1 MDKRLNYAP
10 CGFIAITY
18 DGVITEVN
26 QTFLEWMGYERVNLL
41 HQHIEFLMSMPNK
54 MIFHSYFYPNIN
66 LNDQV
71 EELFI
76 SLKHC
81 TGEAIPFLL
90 NGKKYGSGEV
100 ECIDCIL
107 VPMKKRVDYELEL
120 RSAKKQLEAAY
131 FEKDQALVKL
141 EQIHL
146 EIEQKQRELLNI
158 NATLVELAVTDKL
171 TGLKNRRFF
180 QEQLEEQFAFFHQ
193 TAKPFSLFI
202 LDIDHF
208 KKVNDTFGHQVGDEV
223 LAQLAQILSAHARQ
237 EDVVARYGG
246 EEFVVILPE
255 TGVHNSLM
263 IAEQLRQA
271 IEVAQWPT
279 GKITISIGIATVTEK
294 DNDVTIL
301 KKADEALYASKENG
315 RNKVTHSDTH
325 SDRHANNSDN

>member
-26 QTFLEWMGYERVNLL
+26 QTFLEWMGYERVDLL

-66 LNDQV
+66 LNDHV

-76 SLKHC
+76 SLKHR
-81 TGEAIPFLL
+81 TGAAIPFLL
-90 NGKKYGSGEV
+90 NGKKYVTGEV

-146 EIEQKQRELLNI
+146 EIEQKQHELLNI

-180 QEQLEEQFAFFHQ
+180 QEKLEEQFVFFNQ
-193 TAKPFSLFI
+193 TANPFSLLI

-208 KKVNDTFGHQVGDEV
+208 KKVNDTFGHQVGDDV

-255 TGVHNSLM
+255 TAVHASL
-263 IAEQLRQA
+263 IVAEQLRQA
-271 IEVAQWPT
+271 VEQAQWPT
-279 GKITISIGIATVTEK
+279 GSITISIGIATVAET

-315 RNKVTHSDTH
+315 RNKVTHSDWHT
-325 SDRHANNSDN
+325 NNSDN

>member
-1 MDKRLNYAP
+1 MDNRLNYAP

-26 QTFLEWMGYERVNLL
+26 QTFLEWMGYERVNLI
-41 HQHIEFLMSMPNK
+41 HQHIEFLMSMPNR

-66 LNDQV
+66 LNDHV

-76 SLKHC
+76 SLKHH

-90 NGKKYGSGEV
+90 NGKKYVTGEG

-146 EIEQKQRELLNI
+146 EIEQKQQELLNI
-158 NATLVELAVTDKL
+158 NATLIELAVTDKL

-180 QEQLEEQFAFFHQ
+180 QEKLEEQFVFFNK
-193 TAKPFSLFI
+193 TTKPFSLFI

-223 LAQLAQILSAHARQ
+223 LAQLAQILSAYARPN
-237 EDVVARYGG
+237 DVVARYGG

-255 TGVHNSLM
+255 TAVHASLV

-271 IEVAQWPT
+271 VEQAQWPT
-279 GKITISIGIATVTEK
+279 CKITISIGIATVTEM
-294 DNDVTIL
+294 DNDMTIL
-301 KKADEALYASKENG
+301 KKADEALYLSKETG
-315 RNKVTHSDTH
+315 RNKVTH

>member
-1 MDKRLNYAP
+1 MDNRLNYAP

-18 DGVITEVN
+18 DGVIIEVN
-26 QTFLEWMGYERVNLL
+26 QTFLEWMGYERVNLI

-66 LNDQV
+66 LNDHV

-76 SLKHC
+76 SLKHHS
-81 TGEAIPFLL
+81 GAAIPFLL
-90 NGKKYGSGEV
+90 NGKKYVTGEV
-100 ECIDCIL
+100 ECVDCIL

-146 EIEQKQRELLNI
+146 EIEQKQHELLNI

-180 QEQLEEQFAFFHQ
+180 QDKLDEQLVLFNQ
-193 TAKPFSLFI
+193 TGKPFSLLI
-202 LDIDHF
+202 LDIDYF

-223 LAQLAQILSAHARQ
+223 LTQLAQILSAHARQ
-237 EDVVARYGG
+237 DDVVARYGG
-246 EEFVVILPE
+246 EEFVIILPE
-255 TGVHNSLM
+255 TGVQNSIM

-271 IEVAQWPT
+271 VEQAHWST
-279 GKITISIGIATVTEK
+279 GRITISIGIATVSETQ
-294 DNDVTIL
+294 NNVTIL
-301 KKADEALYASKENG
+301 KKADEALYRSKETG
-315 RNKVTHSDTH
+315 RNKVSH